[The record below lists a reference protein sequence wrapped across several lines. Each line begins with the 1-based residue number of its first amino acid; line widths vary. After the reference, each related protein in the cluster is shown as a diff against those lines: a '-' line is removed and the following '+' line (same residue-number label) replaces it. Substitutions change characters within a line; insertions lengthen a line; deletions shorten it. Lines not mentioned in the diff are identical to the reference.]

1 MRIDSLDQLYDQ
13 YRRHLAVV
21 EQLRDQVREDPALGK
36 ALLTAALQ
44 DINDGPDWRGVA
56 KKLAEALHGL
66 MEAADVKFGDLDAA
80 SVAAMDAANDAL
92 LAYGRAK
99 RADQ

>member
-44 DINDGPDWRGVA
+44 DINDGPDWKA
-56 KKLAEALHGL
+56 LAQRLS
-66 MEAADVKFGDLDAA
+66 DAA
-80 SVAAMDAANDAL
+80 GALLRLIEPESEHLPAFDAL
-92 LAYGRAK
+92 LAALAEYERAK
-99 RADQ
+99 KALL